1 MRWHCCSVTADYASL
16 IRTYGLPCA
25 PSTIGLPSK
34 MKNPKALKYWET
46 SHVRTAGNG
55 LAHCG
60 QCSEL
65 VALTASACP
74 SCGSKEYSGFYRRQ
88 HAREETNDNVVII
101 TTVSL
106 TLLGVVHGVSTSSS
120 TFWMVLTAAWQGTL
134 GLLLGVP
141 VGFAI
146 NFMRFFGRRGG
157 L

>member
-1 MRWHCCSVTADYASL
+1 
-16 IRTYGLPCA
+16 
-25 PSTIGLPSK
+25 
-34 MKNPKALKYWET
+34 MKNPKTLKLET
-46 SHVRTAGNG
+46 GHVRAARNG
-55 LAHCG
+55 LVHCS

-74 SCGSKEYSGFYRRQ
+74 TCGSKEYFGFHKRR
-88 HAREETNDNVVII
+88 HAREETNDNVMII

-106 TLLGVVHGVSTSSS
+106 ALLGVIHGVATSSS
-120 TFWMVLTAAWQGTL
+120 TFWMVLTAAWQGTV

-157 L
+157 LR